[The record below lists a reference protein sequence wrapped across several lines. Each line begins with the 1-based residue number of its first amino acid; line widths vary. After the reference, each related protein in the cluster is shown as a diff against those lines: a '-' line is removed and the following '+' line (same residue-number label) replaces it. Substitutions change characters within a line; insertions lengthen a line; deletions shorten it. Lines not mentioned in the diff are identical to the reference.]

1 MGSHSVLVAILDD
14 EEPVR
19 TALARLLRSA
29 DFQTETFGS
38 GQEFL
43 DSLNSHLPD
52 CLVLDLHLSGLTGFD
67 IVQQIVGRK
76 LPIPIIMITG
86 HDMPGLKERALS
98 VGASAYLLKPLDDTT
113 LIEAIAS
120 YMQKDTVSN

>member
-19 TALARLLRSA
+19 TALARLFRSA

-52 CLVLDLHLSGLTGFD
+52 CLVLDLHLPGLTGLD

-76 LPIPIIMITG
+76 LPIPIVMITG

-98 VGASAYLLKPLDDTT
+98 AGARTYLLKPLDDTT
-113 LIEAIAS
+113 LIEAVS
-120 YMQKDTVSN
+120 SCTQNDTVSD